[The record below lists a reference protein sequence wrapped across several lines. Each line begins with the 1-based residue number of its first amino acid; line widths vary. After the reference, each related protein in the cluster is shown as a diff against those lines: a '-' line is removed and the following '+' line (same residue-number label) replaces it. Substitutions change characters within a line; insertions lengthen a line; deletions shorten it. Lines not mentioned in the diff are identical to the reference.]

1 MDNHNLDSLALEQLG
16 VGLLPDERLEIG
28 VGLDDGLTEDMEQR
42 HATLLLTN
50 RRLLR
55 YSAAAHRANAVS
67 IALEDVDSVEV
78 GRTEKNR
85 QRVWVGLVFIAGGV
99 LLGVVSPIFLSSPIS
114 PMLMALSLTLIGVV
128 IILSYASGM
137 MGWVIVN
144 AGMKHIKCKLK
155 PSDLGG
161 MAELVQRLYEIKSG
175 YTRENTVS
183 KLSTSPK

>member
-28 VGLDDGLTEDMEQR
+28 LGLDDGLTEDMEQR

-55 YSAAAHRANAVS
+55 YSVAAHRANAVS

-78 GRTEKNR
+78 SRTEKNR

-114 PMLMALSLTLIGVV
+114 PMLMALSQTLIGVV
-128 IILSYASGM
+128 FMLSYTGGM
-137 MGWVIVN
+137 MGWLIVN
-144 AGMKHIKCKLK
+144 AGMKRIKCKLK
-155 PSDLGG
+155 PSEIGG
-161 MAELVQRLYEIKSG
+161 MTEFVQRFYELKLG
-175 YTRENTVS
+175 YNRESTVS
-183 KLSTSPK
+183 KRSNSPH